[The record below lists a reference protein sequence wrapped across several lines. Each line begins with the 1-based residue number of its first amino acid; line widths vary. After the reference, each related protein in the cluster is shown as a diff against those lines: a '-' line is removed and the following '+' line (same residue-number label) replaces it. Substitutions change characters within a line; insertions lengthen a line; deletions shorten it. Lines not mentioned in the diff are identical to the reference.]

1 MDKMKQIDL
10 IRKRNKELSK
20 QLNDLKFK
28 LEFDSQFNAEGYK
41 QAKDLIQD
49 LEKIKSEWLQALN
62 DLQNAKLKYSF
73 LIKNLQEIKKLM
85 GDIGYKIPLRK
96 RIIMKFKNCLD
107 LIKLKF

>member
-28 LEFDSQFNAEGYK
+28 LEFDSQLIKFKIE
-41 QAKDLIQD
+41 LTMIQD